1 MNHLLEPSRLAYGAP
16 QFDKIQT
23 ADYLSAF
30 EEAITR
36 AKRDIDK
43 IVENPAEPDFENT
56 IEALEESGSDLGR
69 ISAIFFNLN
78 EACTSPEMHEIA
90 EKVSPMLNEYS
101 LYVSLNR
108 ALFAR
113 VRSVYERRGRLGLDP
128 VQMRLCEQTY
138 RSFARGGANLEGRDR
153 ERYGAVKQEL
163 QLTSLRFD
171 KNALDATNAYT
182 LHITDEADLEGMPA
196 YVVDAAAQEAVSHGC
211 NGWLFTLQAPSYR
224 AFMAYSTNRAQR
236 EAMWRAY
243 NTRALGGEQDN
254 SGNIRKIV
262 SLREEGARLLGYR
275 SFSCF
280 ALEERMAKNPETVNA
295 FLADQMARCRPYAAR
310 ERKELKEYAAAHGFE
325 GKVKAWDFN
334 YWSRRLKE
342 ERYSFTAEQL
352 KPYFELGAVR
362 RAVFSLATTLY
373 GLTFERR
380 EDIPGYHPDVE
391 VYQVSDGERFMGLLY
406 MDFFPRES
414 KRQGAWMTNFR
425 EQYISGGLEYRP
437 LVSLVTNFT
446 KPVGDTPSLLTFDEV
461 TTLLHE
467 FGHCLHSLLSE
478 GRYASLTGTNVT
490 RDFVELPSQ
499 LMENWAYEPQWLNT
513 FARHYQTGEMIPAE
527 FIEKIVAARNYH
539 AGCAFVRQLQFGL
552 LDMAWHSGEPLPD
565 CTVPEFERRVCKPD
579 SKSDEAPS
587 TAMSTTFTHIFAGG
601 YAAGYY
607 SYKWAEVLAA
617 DAFEYFKQ
625 EGIFNRELAAR
636 FRKRLLSRGDSEDAD
651 VLYRNWRGRDAK
663 SDALLKSNGLSD

>member
-1 MNHLLEPSRLAYGAP
+1 MNYLLEPSRLPYGAP
-16 QFDKIQT
+16 QFDKIEIT
-23 ADYLSAF
+23 DYMPAF
-30 EEAITR
+30 IEAISR
-36 AKRDIDK
+36 ARKDIDK
-43 IVENPAEPDFENT
+43 IVENPGEPDFENT
-56 IEALEESGSDLGR
+56 IVALEESGSDLSR
-69 ISAIFFNLN
+69 ISSIFFNLN
-78 EACTSPEMHEIA
+78 EACTSDEMHEIA
-90 EKVSPMLNEYS
+90 EKVSPLLNEYS

-108 ALFAR
+108 ELFAK
-113 VRSVYERRGRLGLDP
+113 VRSVYERRKTPGLDP

-138 RSFARGGANLEGRDR
+138 RSFARSGANLEGEDR
-153 ERYGAVKQEL
+153 EQYGAIKEEL
-163 QLTSLRFD
+163 ELTSLRFD

-182 LHITDEADLEGMPA
+182 LHITDEADLEGMPG
-196 YVVDAAAQEAVSHGC
+196 YVVEAAAGEASAHGC

-224 AFMAYSTNRAQR
+224 AFMAYSTKRSQR

-243 NTRALGGEQDN
+243 NTRALGGESDN

-262 SLREEGARLLGYR
+262 SLREQGARLLGYK
-275 SFSCF
+275 SFSRF

-295 FLADQMARCRPYAAR
+295 FLSDLMTRCRPFAM
-310 ERKELKEYAAAHGFE
+310 EEKKELGEYAAANGFE
-325 GKVKAWDFN
+325 GKIKAWDVA

-342 ERYSFTAEQL
+342 DRYSFTAEQL

-373 GLTFERR
+373 GLSFERR
-380 EDIPGYHPDVE
+380 EDIPGYHPEVE
-391 VYQVSDGERFMGLLY
+391 VYEVRDGKRFIGLLY

-425 EQYISGGLEYRP
+425 EQYKSGGEEYRP

-446 KPVGDTPSLLTFDEV
+446 KPVGSTPSLLTFDEV

-499 LMENWAYEPQWLNT
+499 LMENWAYEPEWLNT

-527 FIEKIVAARNYH
+527 YIEKIVAAKNFQ
-539 AGCAFVRQLQFGL
+539 AGRAFVRQLQFGM
-552 LDMAWHSGEPLPD
+552 LDMAWHCGEPLPD
-565 CTVPEFERRVCKPD
+565 CTVPEFERRVCKPG
-579 SKSDEAPS
+579 SKSAKTPS

-617 DAFEYFKQ
+617 DAFEYFKE

-636 FRKRLLSRGDSEDAD
+636 FRAQLLSRGDSEDAD
-651 VLYRNWRGRDAK
+651 VLYRNWRGRDAM
-663 SDALLKSNGLSD
+663 SDALLKSNGLAG